1 MLALPAG
8 FLCSNNSAAS
18 SKAGQSSGS
27 GSGRGGM
34 NTSSSNY
41 LFDKIFSRPPM
52 SIIREALT
60 MLSDK
65 VRSADA
71 SLSSQPTSDA
81 DLAAASSSLNMDQIN
96 IAIKQ
101 LKLEFLARGRPDLSS
116 PLVDKE
122 DLPDDCDDSEA
133 EKKSNEVTA
142 ELCWCRFRL
151 PCVHTYIHRF
161 CHFHVLPV
169 HTFSRMH

>member
-1 MLALPAG
+1 
-8 FLCSNNSAAS
+8 
-18 SKAGQSSGS
+18 
-27 GSGRGGM
+27 
-34 NTSSSNY
+34 
-41 LFDKIFSRPPM
+41 M

-101 LKLEFLARGRPDLSS
+101 LKLEFLAMGRPDLSS

-151 PCVHTYIHRF
+151 LTAIVIW
-161 CHFHVLPV
+161 
-169 HTFSRMH
+169 

>member
-8 FLCSNNSAAS
+8 FLCSNNSAAT
-18 SKAGQSSGS
+18 SKAGQSSGN

-133 EKKSNEVTA
+133 EKKSSEVTT

-151 PCVHTYIHRF
+151 PCVVTYIHS
-161 CHFHVLPV
+161 HFHVLPV